1 MKGKNSKRAIT
12 LSVLMLVQLAISSM
26 APFVASVTDGYL
38 KVSLV
43 KLVYAFSFVAPYVL
57 WKRSFKPVGV
67 SFAKHIYCEYKK
79 PAFFVA
85 FAAIVT
91 FLQINIVFLELIPSD
106 STSSSGGMFEGFFGF
121 LFSLLMYALVPAL
134 TEELFSR
141 GVVMRICGG
150 GVKAAV
156 LSGVLFGL
164 CHFNPSQLI
173 YSIGAGVVLGLLC
186 LYTNDIKMAVYLHL
200 CVNTTVLILSYLAMI
215 LPVGFYVAIECIL
228 WLAVLGLGIYYSN
241 VLLRDYQR
249 QIQQRGEEI
258 KKNKEDIRVA
268 EIFSP
273 AMLVVYGAILVATV
287 LRYI

>member
-1 MKGKNSKRAIT
+1 VLLQLCVSSIAPLAAS
-12 LSVLMLVQLAISSM
+12 LSE
-26 APFVASVTDGYL
+26 GYL
-38 KVSLV
+38 KVLLV
-43 KLVYAFSFVAPYVL
+43 KLIYAVSFVAPYFL

-67 SFAKHIYCEYKK
+67 SFSKHVYCEYKK

-85 FAAIVT
+85 FAAIVA
-91 FLQINIVFLELIPSD
+91 FLQINIVILELIPSD
-106 STSSSGGMFEGFFGF
+106 ASSSSGGMFEGVFGF
-121 LFSLLMYALVPAL
+121 LFSLLMYALLPAL

-141 GVVMRICGG
+141 GVVMRISGG
-150 GVKAAV
+150 GVNAAI

-173 YSIGAGVVLGLLC
+173 YSVGAGVVLGLLC
-186 LYTNDIKMAVYLHL
+186 LYTNDIKMSVYLHL
-200 CVNTTVLILSYLAMI
+200 CVNTTVLVLSYLAMI
-215 LPVGFYVAIECIL
+215 LPVGAYVAVECVL

-258 KKNKEDIRVA
+258 KKYKEDIRIT

-273 AMLVVYGAILVATV
+273 AMLIVYGAIILATV